1 MVVQETQRDISLDI
15 IRILAT
21 LAVITIHVTGLHW
34 LDQDITSFSWQTYNI
49 FRAAVRWAVPVFIM
63 LSGALFLN
71 PQKDFSIKKL
81 YGKNILRIVTAFVFW
96 SFIYALYENDRSA
109 LDFLGRWIKGAGHMW
124 FIFLILGL
132 YSILPILRRI
142 CESELLM
149 KGFLVTAFI
158 LGFLLP
164 ALLESI
170 PAFMLRPILDG
181 LPLLCLK
188 LFQKAFGWSGYYVLG
203 WYLVRFRKVRK
214 GDLHSCYFIYA
225 AGLLAFI
232 SSVFLYR
239 NYAFRL
245 GYAPDEF
252 YDNISLTVLLEAIAV
267 FIALSNMEWNVLFTQ
282 NAVIRKISDATFGI
296 YMVHMLVFYLLDAFT
311 ADYSCYAVI
320 WIPVMIV
327 VVTFMS
333 YCIVVLIQK
342 IPGICKY
349 IT

>member
-1 MVVQETQRDISLDI
+1 MALKKAQRDVSLDV

-34 LDQDITSFSWQTYNI
+34 MDQNITSSSWQTYNL
-49 FRAAVRWAVPVFIM
+49 FRAAVRWAVPVFTM
-63 LSGALFLN
+63 LSGALFLD

-81 YGKNILRIVTAFVFW
+81 YKKNILRIVTAFVFW
-96 SFIYALYENDRSA
+96 SFIYALYESDGSIS
-109 LDFLGRWIKGAGHMW
+109 DFLNHWTKGSGHMW

-132 YSILPILRRI
+132 YLLLPILRRI

-149 KGFLVTAFI
+149 KGFLVTAFTF
-158 LGFLLP
+158 GFLLP

-170 PAFMLRPILDG
+170 PAFLVRPILDG

-188 LFQKAFGWSGYYVLG
+188 LSQKGFGWSGYYVLG
-203 WYLVRFRKVRK
+203 WYLRRPGKAR
-214 GDLHSCYFIYA
+214 GYLYGHYLIYV
-225 AGLLAFI
+225 AGLLVFI

-252 YDNISLTVLLEAIAV
+252 YDNISLTVLIEAIAV
-267 FIALSNMEWNVLFTQ
+267 FTALSNVDWGILSTQ
-282 NAVIRKISDATFGI
+282 SAAIQKISNATFGI

-311 ADYSCYAVI
+311 ADLSCYAVMWLPI
-320 WIPVMIV
+320 MIISVAFISYWIVI
-327 VVTFMS
+327 
-333 YCIVVLIQK
+333 LIQK